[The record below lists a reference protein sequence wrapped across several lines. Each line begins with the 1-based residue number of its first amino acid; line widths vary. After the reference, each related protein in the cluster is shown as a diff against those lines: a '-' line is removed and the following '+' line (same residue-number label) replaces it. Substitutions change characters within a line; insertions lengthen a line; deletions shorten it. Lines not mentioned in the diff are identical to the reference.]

1 MTSAT
6 TRRRADAERNIEAIL
21 DAALARLGR
30 DPSASMTEIAKAAGV
45 GRVTL
50 YGHFPSREALVD
62 TLFDRSLADAE
73 AVLGAVDVDAGRAD
87 EALAG
92 LVRSSWRVLDRQR
105 TVLTVALRVLGP
117 ERVRDRHAPVLA
129 RLERL
134 LRRGRDEGVFT
145 AAAPPGWQVTAVY
158 TLMHA
163 AAQEVDE
170 GRLDAAD
177 AAETLIS
184 TILGALGG
192 GPAGSGR

>member
-1 MTSAT
+1 MTSA

-21 DAALARLGR
+21 DAALTRLGR
-30 DPSASMTEIAKAAGV
+30 DPSASMTEIARAAGV

-62 TLFDRSLADAE
+62 TLFDRSLADAD

-87 EALAG
+87 EALAR

-117 ERVRDRHAPVLA
+117 ERVRGRHADVLA
-129 RLERL
+129 RVERL

-177 AAETLIS
+177 AAETLVS

-192 GPAGSGR
+192 GPPGSGR

>member
-1 MTSAT
+1 MTSA

-21 DAALARLGR
+21 DAALTRLGR
-30 DPSASMTEIAKAAGV
+30 DPSASMTEIARAAGV

-73 AVLGAVDVDAGRAD
+73 TVLGALDVDAGRAD
-87 EALAG
+87 EALAR

-117 ERVRDRHAPVLA
+117 ERVRDRHAAVLA
-129 RLERL
+129 RIEHL

-163 AAQEVDE
+163 AALEVDE
-170 GRLDAAD
+170 GRLDAAE
-177 AAETLIS
+177 AAEALVS

-192 GPAGSGR
+192 GPPGAGR

>member
-1 MTSAT
+1 MTSA

-62 TLFDRSLADAE
+62 TLFDRSLADAD

-87 EALAG
+87 EALAR

-105 TVLTVALRVLGP
+105 TVLAVALRVLGP
-117 ERVRDRHAPVLA
+117 ERVRDRHAAVFA

-134 LRRGRDEGVFT
+134 LRRGREEGVFS
-145 AAAPPGWQVTAVY
+145 AAEPPGWQATAVY
-158 TLMHA
+158 SLMHA
-163 AAQEVDE
+163 AALEVDE
-170 GRLDAAD
+170 GRLDAAR
-177 AAETLIS
+177 AAETLVP
-184 TILGALGG
+184 TILGALRGG
-192 GPAGSGR
+192 AAGAAG

>member
-1 MTSAT
+1 MTSA

-21 DAALARLGR
+21 DAALTRLGR
-30 DPSASMTEIAKAAGV
+30 DPSASMTEIARAAGV

-50 YGHFPSREALVD
+50 YGHFASREVLVD

-73 AVLGAVDVDAGRAD
+73 TVLGGLDVDAGRAD
-87 EALAG
+87 EALAR

-117 ERVRDRHAPVLA
+117 ERVRDRHAAVLA
-129 RLERL
+129 RVERL

-145 AAAPPGWQVTAVY
+145 AAVPPGWQVTAVY

-163 AAQEVDE
+163 AALEVDE
-170 GRLDAAD
+170 GRLDAAE
-177 AAETLIS
+177 AAETLVS

-192 GPAGSGR
+192 GPPGAGR

>member
-1 MTSAT
+1 MTSA

-50 YGHFPSREALVD
+50 YGHFPSREELVD
-62 TLFDRSLADAE
+62 TLFDRSLADAD
-73 AVLGAVDVDAGRAD
+73 AVLGAVDIDAGRAD
-87 EALAG
+87 EALAR

-105 TVLTVALRVLGP
+105 TVLVVALRVLGP
-117 ERVRDRHAPVLA
+117 ERVRDRHAAVFA

-134 LRRGRDEGVFT
+134 LRRGREEGAFS
-145 AAAPPGWQVTAVY
+145 AAAPPGWQATAVY
-158 TLMHA
+158 SLMHA

-170 GRLDAAD
+170 GRLDAAQ
-177 AAETLIS
+177 AAEALVS

-192 GPAGSGR
+192 GPAGTGR

>member
-1 MTSAT
+1 MTSA

-21 DAALARLGR
+21 DAALTRLGR
-30 DPSASMTEIAKAAGV
+30 DPSASMTEIARAAGV

-62 TLFDRSLADAE
+62 TLFDRSLADAD

-87 EALAG
+87 EALAR

-117 ERVRDRHAPVLA
+117 ERVRDRHADVLA
-129 RLERL
+129 RVERL

-177 AAETLIS
+177 AAETLVS

-192 GPAGSGR
+192 GPPGSGR

>member
-1 MTSAT
+1 MTSA

-21 DAALARLGR
+21 DAALTRLGR

-62 TLFDRSLADAE
+62 TLFDRSLADAGT
-73 AVLGAVDVDAGRAD
+73 VLGAVDVDAGRAD
-87 EALAG
+87 EALAR

-117 ERVRDRHAPVLA
+117 ERVRDRHAAVLA
-129 RLERL
+129 RVERL
-134 LRRGRDEGVFT
+134 LRRGRDEGVF
-145 AAAPPGWQVTAVY
+145 ADAPPGWQATAVY

-170 GRLDAAD
+170 GRLDAAE
-177 AAETLIS
+177 AAETLVA
-184 TILGALGG
+184 TIMGALGG
-192 GPAGSGR
+192 GPAGTGR

>member
-1 MTSAT
+1 MTPAT

-62 TLFDRSLADAE
+62 TLFDRSLADAD

-87 EALAG
+87 EALAR

-117 ERVRDRHAPVLA
+117 ARVRDRHAPVLA

-170 GRLDAAD
+170 GRLDAAE
-177 AAETLIS
+177 AAETLVS

-192 GPAGSGR
+192 GAAGGGR